1 MSRTTR
7 KRSRHLGFHHRIEP
21 AMGIWPARCVYI
33 SYINYSPWLGSEW
46 DFSPT
51 IDDFPLKSSIAVVW
65 VIGDVMIG
73 NVQPTIY
80 VCIYIEAM
88 KYMFAW
94 VSPTT
99 WMISQNL
106 DPCFGRIRSKLKQN
120 SKKTKEYG
128 RDAVASTP
136 WGWTVW
142 PVPMRWPGRG
152 ELWDDWIWLA
162 PRNL

>member
-1 MSRTTR
+1 MAGVRMGFFTNNRWFSLEIFNSSCMGDWRCNDWKCTTN
-7 KRSRHLGFHHRIEP
+7 
-21 AMGIWPARCVYI
+21 YI
-33 SYINYSPWLGSEW
+33 
-46 DFSPT
+46 
-51 IDDFPLKSSIAVVW
+51 
-65 VIGDVMIG
+65 
-73 NVQPTIY
+73 
-80 VCIYIEAM
+80 CIYIEAM

-162 PRNL
+162 PEIYRNLNSISSSSPGRPCGLPVTTWIFCPHVLI